1 MNLAGGWSTA
11 LFRGRSVLL
20 LALFAGCLNAAVI
33 GTPRAEFCA
42 SYSLAPNGRVA
53 IQNLYGD
60 VQITA
65 WDRDEVLVR
74 ATKHSSDAGRL
85 NDAQIVVDTSS
96 GMVSIHTLYT
106 GSDAEHPASVEYHIM
121 VPRGANLEN
130 VKLINGG
137 LSLSG
142 MTGPVK
148 ASSVNGSIKAE
159 KMSGQTELSTVNGH
173 LDADFQRVS
182 KCHSISV
189 TTVNGAI
196 RLSLPTGAGAN
207 VSAQNLSGGI
217 DADFGR
223 SWRAPA
229 GHRLDAALNGGG
241 AQIRLHNGQ
250 GGVSLQRTWHPQA
263 PQPVA
268 SVPWA
273 RAHRP

>member
-1 MNLAGGWSTA
+1 MTA
-11 LFRGRSVLL
+11 LLRGISVLL
-20 LALFAGCLNAAVI
+20 PALFAGCLNATVI

-74 ATKHSSDAGRL
+74 ATKHSTDAGRL

-106 GSDAEHPASVEYHIM
+106 GGDAEHPASVEYHIM

-130 VKLINGG
+130 VKLVNGG

-159 KMSGQTELSTVNGH
+159 RMEGQVELSTVNGF
-173 LDADFQRVS
+173 LDAGFQR
-182 KCHSISV
+182 ISRSHPISLSS
-189 TTVNGAI
+189 VNGPI
-196 RLSLPTGAGAN
+196 KVSLPSGAGAN
-207 VSAQNLSGGI
+207 VSALNLSGGI

-223 SWRAPA
+223 SWRAPG
-229 GHRLDAALNGGG
+229 GHRLEAAVNGGG
-241 AQIRLHNGQ
+241 TQIRLHNVN
-250 GGVSLQRTWHPQA
+250 GGISIHSSWSRRSLRP
-263 PQPVA
+263 A
-268 SVPWA
+268 S
-273 RAHRP
+273 